1 MVTQGEDSDSIS
13 EMAIVDLFTRLIFD
27 ADAVL
32 DESDQLVL
40 AILQHSDASL
50 AAASRVDISEYLRAM
65 DVREMIAVVAS
76 VKQQYEQQQL
86 IFLSRHYLHSPLLRH

>member
-86 IFLSRHYLHSPLLRH
+86 ILLSKHYLHSPLLRH